1 MPVVLSVLL
10 LLFHQTLLLGML
22 SPPQNVTL
30 TSENFHIILVWE
42 PGSSSGNGTQY
53 EVQSCQRSSN
63 WTKVDTCW
71 RNSNRS
77 SHTCKLYFEDIH
89 KLYWA
94 RVRAMDGAQVSKW
107 TISNELQPYRDTI
120 VGPPILTLILVNEN
134 LTVILSMPLT
144 PYRRRNGT
152 YKSVQKVLP
161 NWKYR
166 ISLSEKGV
174 HINNVS
180 FQPEGK
186 KTSHTFE
193 YLKPNT
199 DYCVTARV
207 VREQSKV
214 SVQCIKTPDSPA
226 DLLWDLVLVLVA
238 LLVLLLL
245 SAVGFYFLKLY
256 MYSSVSK
263 MPFPKTLAILNEE
276 LNVNLWNKSLAYD
289 LEGAS
294 VTLISVAGLDC
305 NGNSPVEQ
313 ERLQIQLLSEGCQ
326 AWKEE
331 GYCANG
337 FGPGYCENM
346 VSSSSLGQ
354 LEFAGTVDP
363 EAPLSSAGQMKDGY
377 AGEGNYS
384 TALEAQLPL
393 GQLVFSEQL
402 SPVSAALAKDGY
414 MSDRGYQTCSEIRIP
429 RHLQIYCKCLS
440 PVSETCSLSPPTCS
454 LRDLKKNTDG
464 KRRGWP
470 PVDWADIPLS
480 SVKLKVNEETQ
491 NHLAPFPRHLYSHT
505 ADKTM
510 KDSKKDLARLGQSDV
525 EQQEYLP
532 VSREQ
537 HGLPERTE
545 LSDDPSG
552 EPYPK
557 ADDTKIMTFYSYEL
571 HPQVLVL

>member
-30 TSENFHIILVWE
+30 TSENFHILLVWE
-42 PGSSSGNGTQY
+42 PGSGSGNGTQY

-71 RNSNRS
+71 RNSTRS
-77 SHTCKLYFEDIH
+77 SHTCKLHFEDIH
-89 KLYWA
+89 KMYWA
-94 RVRAMDGAQVSKW
+94 RVRAMDGAQMSEW
-107 TISNELQPYRDTI
+107 AISNELQPYRDTI
-120 VGPPILTLILVNEN
+120 VGPPILTLMLVNEN

-152 YKSVQKVLP
+152 YKSVQKVLL

-186 KTSHTFE
+186 ITSHTFE

-207 VREQSKV
+207 VRQQSKV

-226 DLLWDLVLVLVA
+226 DFLWDLVLVLVA
-238 LLVLLLL
+238 LFMLLLL
-245 SAVGFYFLKLY
+245 SAVCFYFLKLY
-256 MYSSVSK
+256 MYSSISK

-276 LNVNLWNKSLAYD
+276 LNVNLWNKSLAHD

-294 VTLISVAGLDC
+294 ITLISVAGLAS

-313 ERLQIQLLSEGCQ
+313 ERLQIQLLPEDCQ

-337 FGPGYCENM
+337 FGPGYCENV
-346 VSSSSLGQ
+346 VSSSSSGQ
-354 LEFAGTVDP
+354 LEFAGTVDS

-377 AGEGNYS
+377 AGEGNYR
-384 TALEAQLPL
+384 TALEAQLPM

-402 SPVSAALAKDGY
+402 PPVSAALARDGY
-414 MSDRGYQTCSEIRIP
+414 MSDRDYRPCSEIQIP
-429 RHLQIYCKCLS
+429 LHLQVYCKCSS
-440 PVSETCSLSPPTCS
+440 PVSETCSVSPPTCS

-464 KRRGWP
+464 KSRGWP
-470 PVDWADIPLS
+470 PMDWVDIPLS
-480 SVKLKVNEETQ
+480 SVKLQVNEETQ
-491 NHLAPFPRHLYSHT
+491 NYLAPFPRHLYSHT

-510 KDSKKDLARLGQSDV
+510 KDSKADLSRLGQSDV
-525 EQQEYLP
+525 EQHEYLP
-532 VSREQ
+532 VSQEQ
-537 HGLPERTE
+537 HGLPEHTE

-557 ADDTKIMTFYSYEL
+557 TDDTKITTFYSYEL
-571 HPQVLVL
+571 RPQVLVL